1 MDRRVLLAALVLFAG
16 GATGV
21 GVAVFAFVGVDGAT
35 AEASVAWESDAIS
48 GADGTGTASVVV
60 DGTALL
66 VQPVVVNDTRSIRA
80 VEPGA
85 GPRWTTAIAAQPA
98 SGAGG
103 GAQPP
108 GAGVAT
114 GRLGDEPV
122 VATTTE
128 DGRLVVHNATDG
140 RERFTVEL
148 GGPGGVTPAIGDP
161 TGDGTNVVAAA
172 TTDGRVVVVDAD
184 GSRRFETTVDGSV
197 ERQPL
202 IVGPNPDPDG
212 RETGITGGIAVS
224 TAGGDTGVV
233 TLFDATGTPLWERTP
248 AVTAVSWTAASTRRG
263 PVIALGGANGNLET
277 IEVADGSTR
286 YEVGLQDR
294 PVAVG
299 GLDAGRVLVGG
310 VGSVWAV
317 DLLDGEVVWKQ
328 QYGGE
333 TRVNAPE
340 IGDVANDET
349 PEVVAVNRRGAL
361 LGLNRNGEPVLRG
374 GLNGDDETTVVY
386 AGPRFTDTDG
396 DGTDE
401 VVVVD
406 ETGRVHV
413 LSA

>member
-21 GVAVFAFVGVDGAT
+21 GVAVFAF
-35 AEASVAWESDAIS
+35 SVVWESEAVS
-48 GADGTGTASVVV
+48 GDDGTGTASVDV
-60 DGTALL
+60 DGSTLL
-66 VQPVVVNDTRSIRA
+66 VQPAMVNGTHGIRA
-80 VEPGA
+80 VAPAVGTQ
-85 GPRWTTAIAAQPA
+85 WTRAVAAQTSPEA
-98 SGAGG
+98 SGTSRS
-103 GAQPP
+103 PDP
-108 GAGVAT
+108 GVTT
-114 GRLGDEPV
+114 GRLAGDPV

-128 DGRLVVHNATDG
+128 DGRLVVFDAADG
-140 RERFTVEL
+140 HERFTVDL
-148 GGPGGVTPAIGDP
+148 GGSSGVTPAIGDP

-172 TTDGRVVVVDAD
+172 TTDGRIVVVDAD
-184 GSRRFETTVDGSV
+184 GTRRFEATVDGSV
-197 ERQPL
+197 ERRPL
-202 IVGPNPDPDG
+202 VVGPNPDPDG
-212 RETGITGGIAVS
+212 RETGIAGGIVVS
-224 TAGGDTGVV
+224 TAGGDTGMI
-233 TLFDATGTPLWERTP
+233 TLFDATGTPLWEQTP
-248 AVTAVSWTAASTRRG
+248 AVTPVSWTTASTRRG
-263 PVIALGGANGNLET
+263 PVIALGGANGNLEA

-333 TRVNAPE
+333 TRVNAPRV
-340 IGDVANDET
+340 GDVANDGT
-349 PEVVAVNRRGAL
+349 PEVVAVNRQGAL

-374 GLNGDDETTVVY
+374 GLDGTDRAPVVY
-386 AGPRFTDTDG
+386 AGPRFVDIDG

-401 VVVVD
+401 VTVVD
-406 ETGRVHV
+406 ETGRVYV